1 MLTDIEIRKK
11 GIKVLIDT
19 LGNVN
24 AEKFISLI
32 IKEPFDYTEWQTI
45 LWNEQSVSQLSE
57 QAMHYR
63 KAGKDETAD
72 DKNIQP

>member
-11 GIKVLIDT
+11 GLRVLIDA

-32 IKEPFDYTEWQTI
+32 IREPFDYTEWQSE
-45 LWNEQSVSQLSE
+45 LWNDTSIGQISE
-57 QAMHYR
+57 DAMKYR
-63 KAGKDETAD
+63 RSLDDELLNT
-72 DKNIQP
+72 K

>member
-11 GIKVLIDT
+11 GLRVLIDA

-32 IKEPFDYTEWQTI
+32 IREPFDYTEWQSE
-45 LWNEQSVSQLSE
+45 LWNDTSIGQISE
-57 QAMHYR
+57 DAMKYR
-63 KAGKDETAD
+63 RSLDDEFLNS
-72 DKNIQP
+72 K

>member
-11 GIKVLIDT
+11 GLKVLIDA

-32 IKEPFDYTEWQTI
+32 IKEPFDYTEWQST
-45 LWNEQSVSQLSE
+45 LWIDQSVNQISE
-57 QAMHYR
+57 RAMHYR
-63 KAGKDETAD
+63 KAGKEEISNND
-72 DKNIQP
+72 NIQS

>member
-11 GIKVLIDT
+11 GLRVLVDA

-32 IKEPFDYTEWQTI
+32 IKEPFDYTEWQSA
-45 LWNEQSVSQLSE
+45 LWIDNSVEQISDR
-57 QAMHYR
+57 AMQYR
-63 KAGKDETAD
+63 KSGKNE
-72 DKNIQP
+72 